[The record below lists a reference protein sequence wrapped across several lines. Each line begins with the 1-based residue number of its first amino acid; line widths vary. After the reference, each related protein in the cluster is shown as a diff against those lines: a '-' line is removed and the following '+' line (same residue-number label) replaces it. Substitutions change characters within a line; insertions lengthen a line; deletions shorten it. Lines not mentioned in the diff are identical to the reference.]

1 MAERRAGWSRG
12 SNALP
17 DIVRSNA
24 ANLPDALRGGV
35 VAIGNFDGVH
45 RGHRVV
51 LDAALAEA
59 RSRAV
64 PALVLTF
71 EPHPR
76 EVFGGEP
83 VFRLTPP
90 AEKARVLGLLGF
102 DGVVEQPFD
111 RDYAGWS
118 ADDFIDRTLIEE
130 LGTSHVVVGDD
141 FRFGAKR
148 AGNAAMLRERPGAT
162 VLDLHHDGDDAV
174 SSSRVRAAL
183 RSGRPDDAAR
193 LLDRRW
199 RFAAT
204 VSHGRKVGRTIGYPT
219 ANMELPSGA
228 ELAHG
233 IYAVRYRRPD
243 GTLHNGVASHGRR
256 PTFDDGAP
264 LFETFL
270 FDFEGDLY
278 GEEAHVTLFARLR
291 GEEKFD
297 GVEALIAQMDRDSVD
312 ARRLLNEA
320 EPLSPIDAALNF
332 ERGA

>member
-1 MAERRAGWSRG
+1 MPEFWNGIAGE
-12 SNALP
+12 LP
-17 DIVRSNA
+17 GG
-24 ANLPDALRGGV
+24 LRGGV

-45 RGHRVV
+45 RGHRAV

-59 RSRAV
+59 KGRHV

-76 EVFGGEP
+76 SVFSGEP
-83 VFRLTPP
+83 MFRLTPP
-90 AEKARVLGLLGF
+90 TEKADVLRLLGF
-102 DGVVEQPFD
+102 AGAVEQPFD
-111 RDYAGWS
+111 RAYAGLT
-118 ADDFIDRTLIEE
+118 ADEFIDRTLLAD
-130 LGTSHVVVGDD
+130 LGAAHVVVGDD

-148 AGNAAMLRERPGAT
+148 AGDAAMLRERPGAT
-162 VLDLHHDGDDAV
+162 VIDAFHEGNEAI
-174 SSSRVRAAL
+174 SSSRIRAAL
-183 RSGRPDDAAR
+183 TEGRPDEAAA
-193 LLDRRW
+193 LLGRRW
-199 RFAAT
+199 RFAAA

-219 ANMELPSGA
+219 ANMELPGGA

-243 GTLHNGVASHGRR
+243 GTLYDGVASHGRR

-270 FDFEGDLY
+270 FDFRGDLY

-297 GVEALIAQMDRDSVD
+297 GVEALIAQMDRDSSQ
-312 ARRLLNEA
+312 ARAVLREA
-320 EPLSPIDAALNF
+320 EPLGTIDAALNF
-332 ERGA
+332 ERSA

>member
-1 MAERRAGWSRG
+1 MP
-12 SNALP
+12 N
-17 DIVRSNA
+17 IVRSDVSGF
-24 ANLPDALRGGV
+24 PFALRGGV

-51 LDAALAEA
+51 LDAALSEA
-59 RSRAV
+59 RSRGMPAV
-64 PALVLTF
+64 VLTF

-76 EVFGGEP
+76 EVFSGER

-102 DGVVEQPFD
+102 DGVVEQGFD
-111 RDYAGWS
+111 RAFAGWS
-118 ADDFIDRTLIEE
+118 ADEFIDRTLIEG
-130 LGTSHVVVGDD
+130 LGATHVVVGED

-148 AGNAAMLRERPGAT
+148 AGNADMLRERPGAT
-162 VLDLHHDGDDAV
+162 VIELHHDGDDAV
-174 SSSRVRAAL
+174 SSSRIREAL
-183 RSGRPDDAAR
+183 IEGRPDDAAR

-199 RFAAT
+199 RFAST

-219 ANMELPSGA
+219 ANMELPEGA

-243 GTLHNGVASHGRR
+243 GTLHDGVASHGRR

-278 GEEAHVTLFARLR
+278 GEEAYITLFARLR

-297 GVEALIAQMDRDSVD
+297 GVEALVAQMDRDSD
-312 ARRLLNEA
+312 NARQVLAEA
-320 EPLSPIDAALNF
+320 EPLSPIDATLNF
-332 ERGA
+332 EPST